1 MTPSNPA
8 PEHIPM
14 NESAPWRVARFDQ
27 WIDPVFDQRLARESD
42 IRLDVA
48 PLRADDVRAWRL
60 LADAHIYQ
68 ISAAKDEL
76 PPHWHAREALL
87 ARCPNLLCVSSTGA
101 GFDTVDVDA
110 CTRAG
115 IAVVSQIGANAP
127 AVAEMAIGL
136 MLAVSRRI
144 VESDRKLR
152 TQTGFSRESVM
163 GHDIGGKTLG
173 IVGLGH
179 AGTRTAALARA
190 FGMRVLAVD
199 PFLSPEEIRA
209 RGAEPAELDTLVRVA
224 DVVSLHCPRDK
235 DTLNLFDAARFAA
248 MKPGAIFVSTAR
260 GGVHDETALADALRT
275 GHLAGAG
282 LDVWQQEPPPLDHP
296 LLALDNV
303 VATFHTAGVSH
314 EGRHNVASM
323 AAEQVVGMLRG
334 EKPPRLVNPEVWE
347 RFVQRRDA
355 SAATVAA

>member
-8 PEHIPM
+8 PENTSM
-14 NESAPWRVARFDQ
+14 NASAPWRVARFDQ

-48 PLRADDVRAWRL
+48 PLRADDARAWRL

-224 DVVSLHCPRDK
+224 DVVSLHCPRER
-235 DTLNLFDAARFAA
+235 DTLGLFDAARFAA
-248 MKPGAIFVSTAR
+248 MKAGAIFVSTAR
-260 GGVHDETALADALRT
+260 GGVHDELALADALRS

-282 LDVWQQEPPPLDHP
+282 LDVWQQEPPALDHP

-323 AAEQVVGMLRG
+323 AAEQVVRMVGG
-334 EKPPRLVNPEVWE
+334 ERPPRLVNPEVWE
-347 RFVQRRDA
+347 RVARRRDA
-355 SAATVAA
+355 IAAAAAA

>member
-1 MTPSNPA
+1 
-8 PEHIPM
+8 M
-14 NESAPWRVARFDQ
+14 NASSPWRVVRFDQ
-27 WIDPVFDQRLARESD
+27 WIDPVFDQRLSREPD
-42 IRLDVA
+42 IRLDIA
-48 PLRADDVRAWRL
+48 PLRADDARAWRIL
-60 LADAHIYQ
+60 ERAHLYQ

-76 PPHWHAREALL
+76 PAHWHATPALL
-87 ARCPNLLCVSSTGA
+87 QRCPDLICVSSTGA

-163 GHDIGGKTLG
+163 GHDIGGRTLG
-173 IVGLGH
+173 IVGIGQ
-179 AGTRTAALARA
+179 AGMRTAALARA

-199 PFLSPEEIRA
+199 PMLTAEQIQE
-209 RGAEPAELDTLVRVA
+209 RGAEPADLDTLVRVA
-224 DVVSLHCPRDK
+224 DIVSLHCPRDK
-235 DTLNLFDAARFAA
+235 DTLHLFDAARFAA

-260 GGVHDETALADALRT
+260 GGVHDEMALADALRS

-314 EGRHNVASM
+314 EGRHNVASL
-323 AAEQVVGMLRG
+323 AAEQVVHLLGG
-334 EKPPRLVNPEVWE
+334 GTPPRLVNPEVWE
-347 RFVQRRDA
+347 RFVQRRNA
-355 SAATVAA
+355 ISVPVAA